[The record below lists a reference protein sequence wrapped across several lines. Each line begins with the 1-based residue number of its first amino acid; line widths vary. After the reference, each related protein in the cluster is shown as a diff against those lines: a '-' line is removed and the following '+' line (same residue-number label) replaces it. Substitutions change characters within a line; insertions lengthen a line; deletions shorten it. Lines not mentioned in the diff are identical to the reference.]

1 MVTLRSERSESGFTL
16 VEVVVA
22 MVVLAVGLMG
32 LQALTISAIRSVAIG
47 HERTEHA
54 VFASSLLEEGMR
66 QVRAANDCFA
76 DGPTAG
82 TDVLRGHSW
91 EREMIRDGNR
101 CDITVRILR
110 DGDPRFEL
118 EASVHVQ

>member
-1 MVTLRSERSESGFTL
+1 MSILRSERRERGFTL

-22 MVVLAVGLMG
+22 MLVLAVGLMG
-32 LQALTISAIRSVAIG
+32 LQALTISAIRSVATG

-54 VFASSLLEEGMR
+54 VFASSLLEDGIR
-66 QVRAANDCFA
+66 QVRAANDCHA

-91 EREMIRDGNR
+91 EREMTRHGNR

-110 DGDPRFEL
+110 DGEPRFEL
-118 EASVHVQ
+118 EATVHVQ